1 MGCGGSIPLRDPVE
15 WLSEFGSTPRVT
27 VSENVVDVLGTGT
40 AGGKRNVV
48 SWLPTSAS
56 TSDMTGLS
64 SSATA
69 AAPKALVLLCHGLH
83 EHVYRHH
90 CIALALAERGYAV
103 WGMDHVGH
111 GMSEGTPGL
120 ISSYESL
127 VQDWVSFAAYARSR
141 PGMSSLPVLLYAHSM
156 GTLINFLALSRM
168 EQAPVGAVF
177 SGCALHVGPDSG
189 SPFGLKCL
197 YPLAQSKSAVTLAR
211 LMASLDPLGDAA
223 PIVTEGLMHSTA
235 EQDISRMDP
244 RIYHKSIRNKTAYEL
259 LQLTPL
265 CLGTDGI
272 AKFPPAMH
280 IAFHHGADDNL
291 TLPSS
296 SQVAFDACPCN
307 SKTLAFHNGA
317 KHEILHEAP
326 EVSNAILASMCDFF
340 DSSLAA
346 GGAGGG
352 GGISNPVASS
362 PLTIAK

>member
-1 MGCGGSIPLRDPVE
+1 
-15 WLSEFGSTPRVT
+15 
-27 VSENVVDVLGTGT
+27 
-40 AGGKRNVV
+40 
-48 SWLPTSAS
+48 
-56 TSDMTGLS
+56 
-64 SSATA
+64 
-69 AAPKALVLLCHGLH
+69 
-83 EHVYRHH
+83 
-90 CIALALAERGYAV
+90 
-103 WGMDHVGH
+103 
-111 GMSEGTPGL
+111 
-120 ISSYESL
+120 
-127 VQDWVSFAAYARSR
+127 
-141 PGMSSLPVLLYAHSM
+141 
-156 GTLINFLALSRM
+156 
-168 EQAPVGAVF
+168 
-177 SGCALHVGPDSG
+177 
-189 SPFGLKCL
+189 L

-235 EQDISRMDP
+235 EQDINRADP
-244 RIYHKSIRNKTAYEL
+244 RIYPTSIRNKTAYEL

-265 CLGTDGI
+265 CLGADGI

-296 SQVAFDACPCN
+296 SQVAFDACPCI

-346 GGAGGG
+346 GGAGDG

-362 PLTIAK
+362 PLTIAN